1 MKIYSFEIKSLPS
14 EIPIF
19 PLGNVLLLPNGRL
32 PLNLFENRYL
42 HMFDFA
48 IQNHRLIGMIQPLEK
63 QPKTNHENPILHK
76 VGCAGYLIAF
86 NQTNDN
92 RYEIV
97 LKGFKKFK
105 ITSEYESDKGF
116 RIAKIVW
123 INNNKEENTIHSR
136 VDFEKKLKTYLKKLN
151 IQADWEAIEASSDED
166 LINSIA
172 MGCPF
177 TNIEKQAILE
187 AENLQKRSEVLIS
200 LIDMNLN
207 ENESIQSTSLS

>member
-1 MKIYSFEIKSLPS
+1 MKIYSFEIQNLPT

-19 PLGNVLLLPNGRL
+19 PLKSVLLLPNGRL

-42 HMFDFA
+42 HMFDHA
-48 IQNHRLIGMIQPLEK
+48 LKNKRIIGMIQPLEK
-63 QPKTNHENPILHK
+63 QPENTENPVLHK
-76 VGCAGYLIAF
+76 IGCAGYLIAF

-97 LKGFKKFK
+97 LKGLKKFK
-105 ITSEYESDKGF
+105 ILNEQKSDGGF
-116 RIAKIVW
+116 RIAKITW
-123 INNNKEENTIHSR
+123 IENNKSKSTVQSR
-136 VDFEKKLKTYLKKLN
+136 GEFEQKLKDYLKKLN
-151 IQADWEAIEASSDED
+151 IQADWEAIEASNDED

-187 AENLQKRSEVLIS
+187 ADDLQKRLEVLIS
-200 LIDMNLN
+200 LIEMNLN
-207 ENESIQSTSLS
+207 ENKNIQSTSLS